1 MKTKFKVIL
10 FTILTL
16 AIIGICSKVQAA
28 SANISATKSSAI
40 VGDSVTITVSVNAA
54 TWNLKVSGNGISG
67 DSIVGYNAD
76 GNNQSSYKTF
86 SLNTSSTGVYT
97 IYLSGDVTDGET
109 EVNSKINKSVTVQ
122 VNPKPVTP
130 VNPSNGG
137 NSSSN
142 NNNNYKPNT
151 NNNSNSNNNNNKPET
166 QKSSD
171 STLKSLTIEGCE
183 LYPEFTPETK
193 EYSVKVGNDVTS
205 VNIVATA
212 NDSKASCK
220 LEGVYQDLA
229 IGENTATVVVTAED
243 GSTNRYI
250 IKITR
255 GREALKLVTLKIS
268 YKDSEGNIKELKLNP
283 ELSEEI
289 FEYKLE
295 DLSYLIS
302 KLDVEVIANLEDAKI
317 EITGNEKLSEGE
329 NIITITITM
338 PAESEELEDEV
349 LTYKIVVNK
358 EKEPVVTP
366 IGKIKNWFK
375 GITGTISTW
384 VNENLYGIVV
394 GSLMLCSACMGG
406 ITVYLV
412 IEYKKYRL
420 LMQKI
425 AEITRMNNTNS
436 VPVSQTINSLNI
448 QNSENENL
456 KGNNKSEEI
465 ENKEE
470 ETQKNRGKHF

>member
-1 MKTKFKVIL
+1 MKKKTIKIL
-10 FTILTL
+10 LTL
-16 AIIGICSKVQAA
+16 I
-28 SANISATKSSAI
+28 SAI
-40 VGDSVTITVSVNAA
+40 VLYLLLTTTSQAALSISTSKSTVSPGESFSVTVSVSSNEAGAINLSVSNGRLSSSYVDLMSQSSVTISCTAGNSGTVSISASG
-54 TWNLKVSGNGISG
+54 KVAN
-67 DSIVGYNAD
+67 YN
-76 GNNQSSYKTF
+76 T
-86 SLNTSSTGVYT
+86 
-97 IYLSGDVTDGET
+97 ET
-109 EVNSKINKSVTVQ
+109 EGQQSASKTVQ
-122 VNPKPVTP
+122 IVTPVTP

>member
-1 MKTKFKVIL
+1 MKKKTIKIL
-10 FTILTL
+10 LTL
-16 AIIGICSKVQAA
+16 I
-28 SANISATKSSAI
+28 SAI
-40 VGDSVTITVSVNAA
+40 VLYLLLTTTSQAALSISTSKSTVSPGESFSVTVSVSSNEAGAINLSVSNGRLSRNYVDLMSQSSVTISCTAGNSGTVSISA
-54 TWNLKVSGNGISG
+54 SGRVAN
-67 DSIVGYNAD
+67 YN
-76 GNNQSSYKTF
+76 T
-86 SLNTSSTGVYT
+86 
-97 IYLSGDVTDGET
+97 ET
-109 EVNSKINKSVTVQ
+109 EEQQSASKTVQ
-122 VNPKPVTP
+122 IVTPVTP

-470 ETQKNRGKHF
+470 ETQKNRGNHF

>member
-1 MKTKFKVIL
+1 MKKKTIKIL
-10 FTILTL
+10 LTL
-16 AIIGICSKVQAA
+16 I
-28 SANISATKSSAI
+28 SAI
-40 VGDSVTITVSVNAA
+40 VLYLLLTTTSQAALSISTSKSTVSPGESFSVTVSVSSNEAGAINLSVSNGRLSSSYVDLMSQSSVTISCTAGNSGTVSISASG
-54 TWNLKVSGNGISG
+54 KVAN
-67 DSIVGYNAD
+67 YN
-76 GNNQSSYKTF
+76 T
-86 SLNTSSTGVYT
+86 
-97 IYLSGDVTDGET
+97 ET
-109 EVNSKINKSVTVQ
+109 EGQQSASKTVQ
-122 VNPKPVTP
+122 IVTPVTP
-130 VNPSNGG
+130 VKPSNGG
-137 NSSSN
+137 NNSSN
-142 NNNNYKPNT
+142 NNNNSKPNT

-183 LYPEFTPETK
+183 LYPEFNPETK
-193 EYSVKVGNDVTS
+193 EYNVKVGNDVTS

-425 AEITRMNNTNS
+425 AEITRMNNTNL

>member
-1 MKTKFKVIL
+1 MKKKTIKIL
-10 FTILTL
+10 LTL
-16 AIIGICSKVQAA
+16 I
-28 SANISATKSSAI
+28 SAI
-40 VGDSVTITVSVNAA
+40 VLYLLLTTTSQAALSISTSKSTVSPGESFSVTVSVSSNEAGAINLSVSNGRLSRNYVDLMSQSSVTISCTAGNSGTVSISA
-54 TWNLKVSGNGISG
+54 SGRVAN
-67 DSIVGYNAD
+67 YN
-76 GNNQSSYKTF
+76 T
-86 SLNTSSTGVYT
+86 
-97 IYLSGDVTDGET
+97 ET
-109 EVNSKINKSVTVQ
+109 EGQQSASKTVQ
-122 VNPKPVTP
+122 IVTPVTP

-142 NNNNYKPNT
+142 NNNNSKPNT

-183 LYPEFTPETK
+183 LYPEFSPETK

>member
-1 MKTKFKVIL
+1 MKKKTIKIL
-10 FTILTL
+10 LTL
-16 AIIGICSKVQAA
+16 I
-28 SANISATKSSAI
+28 SAI
-40 VGDSVTITVSVNAA
+40 VLYLLLTTTSQAALSISTSKSTVSPGESFSVTVSVSSNEAGAINLSVSNGRLSSSYVDLMSQSSVTISCTAGNSGTVSISASG
-54 TWNLKVSGNGISG
+54 KVAN
-67 DSIVGYNAD
+67 YN
-76 GNNQSSYKTF
+76 T
-86 SLNTSSTGVYT
+86 
-97 IYLSGDVTDGET
+97 ET
-109 EVNSKINKSVTVQ
+109 EGQQSASKTVQ
-122 VNPKPVTP
+122 IVTPVTP

-142 NNNNYKPNT
+142 NNNNSRPNT

-166 QKSSD
+166 QKSND

-183 LYPEFTPETK
+183 LYPEFSPETK

>member
-1 MKTKFKVIL
+1 MKKKTIKIL
-10 FTILTL
+10 LIL
-16 AIIGICSKVQAA
+16 I
-28 SANISATKSSAI
+28 SAI
-40 VGDSVTITVSVNAA
+40 VLYLLLTTTSQAALSISTSKSTVSPGESFSVTVSVSSNEAGAINLSVSNGRLSSNYVDLMSQSSVTISCTAGNSGTVSISASG
-54 TWNLKVSGNGISG
+54 KVAN
-67 DSIVGYNAD
+67 YN
-76 GNNQSSYKTF
+76 T
-86 SLNTSSTGVYT
+86 
-97 IYLSGDVTDGET
+97 ET
-109 EVNSKINKSVTVQ
+109 EGQQSASKTVQ
-122 VNPKPVTP
+122 IVTPVTP

-137 NSSSN
+137 NNSSN
-142 NNNNYKPNT
+142 NNNNSKPNT

-183 LYPEFTPETK
+183 LYPEFSPETK

-220 LEGVYQDLA
+220 LEGVYQELA

-448 QNSENENL
+448 QNSKNENL

>member
-1 MKTKFKVIL
+1 MKKKTIKIL
-10 FTILTL
+10 LTL
-16 AIIGICSKVQAA
+16 I
-28 SANISATKSSAI
+28 SAI
-40 VGDSVTITVSVNAA
+40 VLYLLLTTTSQAALSISTSKSTVSPGESFSVTVSVSSNEAGAINLSVSNGRLSRNYVDLMSQSSVTISCTAGNSGTVSISA
-54 TWNLKVSGNGISG
+54 SGRVAN
-67 DSIVGYNAD
+67 YN
-76 GNNQSSYKTF
+76 T
-86 SLNTSSTGVYT
+86 
-97 IYLSGDVTDGET
+97 ET
-109 EVNSKINKSVTVQ
+109 EGQQSASKTVQ
-122 VNPKPVTP
+122 IVTPVTP

-137 NSSSN
+137 NNSSN
-142 NNNNYKPNT
+142 NNNNSKPNT

-183 LYPEFTPETK
+183 LYPEFSPETK

>member
-1 MKTKFKVIL
+1 MKKKTIKIL
-10 FTILTL
+10 LTL
-16 AIIGICSKVQAA
+16 I
-28 SANISATKSSAI
+28 SAI
-40 VGDSVTITVSVNAA
+40 VLYLLLTTTSQAALSISTSKSTVSPGESFSVTVSVSSNEAGAINLSVSNGRLSSSYVDLMSQSSVTISCTAGNSGTVSISASG
-54 TWNLKVSGNGISG
+54 KVAN
-67 DSIVGYNAD
+67 YN
-76 GNNQSSYKTF
+76 T
-86 SLNTSSTGVYT
+86 
-97 IYLSGDVTDGET
+97 ET
-109 EVNSKINKSVTVQ
+109 EGQQSASKTVQ
-122 VNPKPVTP
+122 IVTPVTP

-142 NNNNYKPNT
+142 NNNNSKPNT

-183 LYPEFTPETK
+183 LYPEFSPETK

>member
-1 MKTKFKVIL
+1 MKKKTIKIL
-10 FTILTL
+10 LTL
-16 AIIGICSKVQAA
+16 I
-28 SANISATKSSAI
+28 SAI
-40 VGDSVTITVSVNAA
+40 VLYLLLTTTSQAALSISTSKSTVSPGESFSVTVSVSSNEAGAINLSVSNGRLSRNYVDLMSQSSVTISCTAGNSGTVSISA
-54 TWNLKVSGNGISG
+54 SGRVAN
-67 DSIVGYNAD
+67 YN
-76 GNNQSSYKTF
+76 T
-86 SLNTSSTGVYT
+86 
-97 IYLSGDVTDGET
+97 ET
-109 EVNSKINKSVTVQ
+109 EEQQSASKTVQ
-122 VNPKPVTP
+122 IVTPVTP

>member
-1 MKTKFKVIL
+1 MKKKTIKIL
-10 FTILTL
+10 LTL
-16 AIIGICSKVQAA
+16 I
-28 SANISATKSSAI
+28 SAI
-40 VGDSVTITVSVNAA
+40 VLYLLLTTTSQAALSISTSKSTVSPGESFSVTVSVSSNEAGAINLSVSNGRLSSSYVDLMSQSSVTISCTAGNSGTVSISASG
-54 TWNLKVSGNGISG
+54 KVAN
-67 DSIVGYNAD
+67 YN
-76 GNNQSSYKTF
+76 T
-86 SLNTSSTGVYT
+86 
-97 IYLSGDVTDGET
+97 ET
-109 EVNSKINKSVTVQ
+109 EGQQSASKTVQ
-122 VNPKPVTP
+122 IVTPVTP
-130 VNPSNGG
+130 VKPSNGG
-137 NSSSN
+137 NNSSN
-142 NNNNYKPNT
+142 NNNNSKPNT

-183 LYPEFTPETK
+183 LYPEFNPETK
-193 EYSVKVGNDVTS
+193 EYNVKVGNDVTS

-425 AEITRMNNTNS
+425 AEITRMNNTNL

-456 KGNNKSEEI
+456 KGNNKSEDI

>member
-1 MKTKFKVIL
+1 MKKKTIKIL
-10 FTILTL
+10 LTL
-16 AIIGICSKVQAA
+16 I
-28 SANISATKSSAI
+28 SAI
-40 VGDSVTITVSVNAA
+40 VLYLLLTTTSQAALSISTSKSTVSPGESFSVTVSVSSNEAGAINLSVSNGRLSSSYVDLMSQSSVTISCTAGNSGTVSISASG
-54 TWNLKVSGNGISG
+54 KVAN
-67 DSIVGYNAD
+67 YN
-76 GNNQSSYKTF
+76 T
-86 SLNTSSTGVYT
+86 
-97 IYLSGDVTDGET
+97 ET
-109 EVNSKINKSVTVQ
+109 EGQQSASKTVQ
-122 VNPKPVTP
+122 IVTPVTP

-142 NNNNYKPNT
+142 NNNNSRPNT

-183 LYPEFTPETK
+183 LYPEFNPETK
-193 EYSVKVGNDVTS
+193 EYNVKVGNDVTS

>member
-1 MKTKFKVIL
+1 MTKKTIKIL
-10 FTILTL
+10 LILISTIVLYLLLTTT
-16 AIIGICSKVQAA
+16 SQAA
-28 SANISATKSSAI
+28 LSISTSKSTVSPGESFSVTVSVSSNEAGAI
-40 VGDSVTITVSVNAA
+40 NLSVSNGRLSNNYVDLMSQSSVTISCTAGNSGTVSISASG
-54 TWNLKVSGNGISG
+54 KVAN
-67 DSIVGYNAD
+67 YN
-76 GNNQSSYKTF
+76 T
-86 SLNTSSTGVYT
+86 
-97 IYLSGDVTDGET
+97 ET
-109 EVNSKINKSVTVQ
+109 EGQQSASKTVQ
-122 VNPKPVTP
+122 IVTPVTP

-137 NSSSN
+137 NNSSN
-142 NNNNYKPNT
+142 NNNNSKPNT

-183 LYPEFTPETK
+183 LYPEFSPETK

-317 EITGNEKLSEGE
+317 EITGNDKLSEGE

-436 VPVSQTINSLNI
+436 VPVSQTMNSLNI

-456 KGNNKSEEI
+456 KGNNKPEEI

>member
-1 MKTKFKVIL
+1 MKKKTIKIL
-10 FTILTL
+10 LTL
-16 AIIGICSKVQAA
+16 I
-28 SANISATKSSAI
+28 SAI
-40 VGDSVTITVSVNAA
+40 VLYLLLTTTSQAALSISTSKSTVSPGESFSVTVSVSSNEAGAINLSVSNGRLSSSYVDLMSQSSVTISCTAGNSGTVSISASG
-54 TWNLKVSGNGISG
+54 KVAN
-67 DSIVGYNAD
+67 YN
-76 GNNQSSYKTF
+76 T
-86 SLNTSSTGVYT
+86 
-97 IYLSGDVTDGET
+97 ET
-109 EVNSKINKSVTVQ
+109 EGQQSASKTVQ
-122 VNPKPVTP
+122 IVTPVTP

-142 NNNNYKPNT
+142 NNNNSRPNT

-183 LYPEFTPETK
+183 LYPEFSPETK

>member
-1 MKTKFKVIL
+1 MKKKTIKIL
-10 FTILTL
+10 LTL
-16 AIIGICSKVQAA
+16 I
-28 SANISATKSSAI
+28 SAI
-40 VGDSVTITVSVNAA
+40 VLYLLLTTTSQAALSISTSKSTVSPGESFSVTVSVSSNEAGAINLSVSNGRLSSSYVDLMSQSSVTISCTAGNSGTVSISASG
-54 TWNLKVSGNGISG
+54 KVAN
-67 DSIVGYNAD
+67 YN
-76 GNNQSSYKTF
+76 T
-86 SLNTSSTGVYT
+86 
-97 IYLSGDVTDGET
+97 ET
-109 EVNSKINKSVTVQ
+109 EGQQSASKTVQ
-122 VNPKPVTP
+122 IVTPVTP

-142 NNNNYKPNT
+142 NNNNSRPNT

-183 LYPEFTPETK
+183 LYPEFNPETK

>member
-1 MKTKFKVIL
+1 MKKKTIKIL
-10 FTILTL
+10 LILISTIILYLLLTTT
-16 AIIGICSKVQAA
+16 SQAA
-28 SANISATKSSAI
+28 LSISTSKSTVSP
-40 VGDSVTITVSVNAA
+40 GESFSVTISVSSNEAGAINLSVSNGKLSSNYIDLMSQSSMTISCTAGNSGTVSISASG
-54 TWNLKVSGNGISG
+54 KVAN
-67 DSIVGYNAD
+67 YN
-76 GNNQSSYKTF
+76 T
-86 SLNTSSTGVYT
+86 
-97 IYLSGDVTDGET
+97 ET
-109 EVNSKINKSVTVQ
+109 EGQQSASKSVQIVKPAT
-122 VNPKPVTP
+122 PVTP
-130 VNPSNGG
+130 GGG
-137 NSSSN
+137 NNSSN
-142 NNNNYKPNT
+142 NNSKPNT
-151 NNNSNSNNNNNKPET
+151 NNNSNTNNNNKKPET

-171 STLKSLTIEGCE
+171 STLKSLVIEGCE
-183 LYPEFTPETK
+183 LYPEFNPETK
-193 EYSVKVGNDVTS
+193 EYNVKVGNDITS

-229 IGENTATVVVTAED
+229 IGENTANVVVTAED

-255 GREALKLVTLKIS
+255 GREALKLATLKIS
-268 YKDSEGNIKELKLNP
+268 YQDSEGNIKELKLNP

-289 FEYKLE
+289 FEYKLD

-302 KLDVEVIANLEDAKI
+302 KLDVEVTANLEEAKI

-338 PAESEELEDEV
+338 LAESEELEDEV

-358 EKEPVVTP
+358 EKEPIVTP

-375 GITGTISTW
+375 GITGTISSW
-384 VNENLYGIVV
+384 ANENLYGIVV

-420 LMQKI
+420 LIQKV
-425 AEITRMNNTNS
+425 AEITRMNSANAS
-436 VPVSQTINSLNI
+436 HMPQTVNSLNV
-448 QNSENENL
+448 QNSENLQEN
-456 KGNNKSEEI
+456 NRIEEI
-465 ENKEE
+465 EKREE
-470 ETQKNRGKHF
+470 ETIKSRGKHF

>member
-1 MKTKFKVIL
+1 MKKKTIKIL
-10 FTILTL
+10 LTL
-16 AIIGICSKVQAA
+16 I
-28 SANISATKSSAI
+28 SAI
-40 VGDSVTITVSVNAA
+40 VLYLLLTTTSQAALSISTSKSTVSPGESFSVTVSVSSNEAGAINLSVSNGRLSSSYVDLMSQSSVTISCTAGNSGTVSISA
-54 TWNLKVSGNGISG
+54 SGRVAN
-67 DSIVGYNAD
+67 YN
-76 GNNQSSYKTF
+76 T
-86 SLNTSSTGVYT
+86 
-97 IYLSGDVTDGET
+97 ET
-109 EVNSKINKSVTVQ
+109 EGQQSASKTVQ
-122 VNPKPVTP
+122 IVTPVTP

-142 NNNNYKPNT
+142 NNNNSKPNT

-183 LYPEFTPETK
+183 LYPEFSPETK

>member
-1 MKTKFKVIL
+1 MKKKTIKIL
-10 FTILTL
+10 LIL
-16 AIIGICSKVQAA
+16 I
-28 SANISATKSSAI
+28 SAI
-40 VGDSVTITVSVNAA
+40 VLYLLLTTTSQAALSISTSKSTVSPGESFSVTVSVSSNEAGAINLSVSNGRLSNNYVDLMSQSSVTISCTAGNSGTVSISA
-54 TWNLKVSGNGISG
+54 SGRVAN
-67 DSIVGYNAD
+67 YN
-76 GNNQSSYKTF
+76 T
-86 SLNTSSTGVYT
+86 
-97 IYLSGDVTDGET
+97 ET
-109 EVNSKINKSVTVQ
+109 EGQQSASKTVQ
-122 VNPKPVTP
+122 IVTPVTP

-142 NNNNYKPNT
+142 NNNNSKPNT

-183 LYPEFTPETK
+183 LYPEFSPETK
-193 EYSVKVGNDVTS
+193 EYSVKVGNDVTN

-456 KGNNKSEEI
+456 KGNNKPEEI

>member
-1 MKTKFKVIL
+1 MKKKTIKIL
-10 FTILTL
+10 LTL
-16 AIIGICSKVQAA
+16 I
-28 SANISATKSSAI
+28 SAI
-40 VGDSVTITVSVNAA
+40 VLYLLLTTTSQAALSISTSKSTVSPGESFSVTVSVSSNEAGAINLSVSNGRLSSSYVDLMSQSSVTISCTAGNSGTVSISASG
-54 TWNLKVSGNGISG
+54 KVAN
-67 DSIVGYNAD
+67 YN
-76 GNNQSSYKTF
+76 T
-86 SLNTSSTGVYT
+86 
-97 IYLSGDVTDGET
+97 ET
-109 EVNSKINKSVTVQ
+109 EGQQSASKTVQ
-122 VNPKPVTP
+122 IVTPVTP
-130 VNPSNGG
+130 VKPSNGG
-137 NSSSN
+137 NNSSN
-142 NNNNYKPNT
+142 NNNNSKPNT

-183 LYPEFTPETK
+183 LYPEFNPETK
-193 EYSVKVGNDVTS
+193 EYNVKVGNDVTS

-295 DLSYLIS
+295 NLSYLIS

>member
-1 MKTKFKVIL
+1 MTKKTIKIL
-10 FTILTL
+10 LILISTIVLYLLLTTT
-16 AIIGICSKVQAA
+16 SQAA
-28 SANISATKSSAI
+28 LSISTSKSTVSPGESFSVTVSVSSNEAGAI
-40 VGDSVTITVSVNAA
+40 NLSVSNGRLSNNYVDLMSQSSVTISCTAGNSGTVSISASG
-54 TWNLKVSGNGISG
+54 KVAN
-67 DSIVGYNAD
+67 YN
-76 GNNQSSYKTF
+76 T
-86 SLNTSSTGVYT
+86 
-97 IYLSGDVTDGET
+97 ET
-109 EVNSKINKSVTVQ
+109 EGQQSASKTVQ
-122 VNPKPVTP
+122 IVTPVTP

-142 NNNNYKPNT
+142 NNNNSRPNT

-183 LYPEFTPETK
+183 LYPEFNPETK
-193 EYSVKVGNDVTS
+193 EYNVKVGNDVTS

>member
-1 MKTKFKVIL
+1 MKKKTIKIL
-10 FTILTL
+10 LTL
-16 AIIGICSKVQAA
+16 I
-28 SANISATKSSAI
+28 SAI
-40 VGDSVTITVSVNAA
+40 VLYLLLTTTSQAALSISTSKSTVSPGESFSVTVSVSSNEAGAINLSVSNGRLSSSYVDLMSQSSVTISCTAGNSGTVSISASG
-54 TWNLKVSGNGISG
+54 KVAN
-67 DSIVGYNAD
+67 YN
-76 GNNQSSYKTF
+76 T
-86 SLNTSSTGVYT
+86 
-97 IYLSGDVTDGET
+97 ET
-109 EVNSKINKSVTVQ
+109 EGQQSASKTVQ
-122 VNPKPVTP
+122 IVTPVTP

-137 NSSSN
+137 NNSSN
-142 NNNNYKPNT
+142 NNNNSRPNT

-166 QKSSD
+166 QKSND
-171 STLKSLTIEGCE
+171 STLKNLTIEGCE
-183 LYPEFTPETK
+183 LYPEFSPETK

-394 GSLMLCSACMGG
+394 GSLMLCSASMGG